1 MLCLY
6 VFCDIMNL
14 VTIAY
19 FKSTPTENIKMLAEI
34 NNYWQIF
41 YNEQKAK
48 QLSKNSLMV
57 YNRIYD
63 YFYQYLAD
71 SVDNKQISLINDIN
85 NATLVDYVNKLNLA
99 NTSKQLHITVIKQ
112 FLWFIADND
121 IQKHGILKNK
131 VTGVTI
137 KKIDKPVDAF
147 SEVEQQKIKNLI
159 QELDKTNGLK
169 NNRLSLILKLLLFHG
184 VRISELCN
192 LTWDDVSVEYDD
204 VHGEIYKF
212 NYLGKGQKV
221 RDLDFPVLFVQSNI
235 DIIRAKIP
243 SEYVVPSLSGKVS
256 TRENIYTTVKIH
268 LRKIGITDV
277 YLHKFRHTF
286 GQNQVNKGVNITTIT
301 ELMGHSNPNVTFK
314 FYLRGNKKAKRSA
327 ILDSLNSK
335 K

>member
-1 MLCLY
+1 MRTRIYTTLIFSRVIIML
-6 VFCDIMNL
+6 
-14 VTIAY
+14 T
-19 FKSTPTENIKMLAEI
+19 EI
-34 NNYWQIF
+34 NKHWQTFI
-41 YNEQKAK
+41 NEQKAK
-48 QLSKNSLMV
+48 QLAKNSLSV
-57 YNRIYD
+57 YSAIYE

-71 SVDNKQISLINDIN
+71 SVDNHQLSAINDIN
-85 NATLVDYVNKLNLA
+85 NSTLVDYLAQLKFA
-99 NTSKQLHITVIKQ
+99 NTTKQLHITIIKQ

-137 KKIDKPVDAF
+137 KKIDKPV
-147 SEVEQQKIKNLI
+147 EVFNEIEQQKIKHLI

-192 LTWDDVSVEYDD
+192 LTWENVTIEYDNIY
-204 VHGEIYKF
+204 GEIYKF
-212 NYLGKGQKV
+212 NYMGKGQKV
-221 RDLDFPVLFVQSNI
+221 RDLDFPILFIQSNI
-235 DIIRAKIP
+235 DIIRAKI
-243 SEYVVPSLSGKVS
+243 SSKHVVPSLSGNTS

-268 LRKIGITDV
+268 LNKIGITDV

-327 ILDSLNSK
+327 IIEGLI
-335 K
+335 

>member
-1 MLCLY
+1 
-6 VFCDIMNL
+6 
-14 VTIAY
+14 
-19 FKSTPTENIKMLAEI
+19 MLAEI
-34 NNYWQIF
+34 NNYWQMF

-48 QLSKNSLMV
+48 QLTKNSLMT
-57 YNRIYD
+57 YNRIYE
-63 YFYQYLAD
+63 YFYQYLAN
-71 SVDNKQISLINDIN
+71 SVDNKQISAINDIN
-85 NATLVDYVNKLNLA
+85 NATLVDYINKLKLA

-121 IQKHGILKNK
+121 IQKHGM
-131 VTGVTI
+131 GVTL

-147 SEVEQQKIKNLI
+147 TEIEQQKIKTLI

-192 LTWDDVSVEYDD
+192 LTWDDVSIEYDD
-204 VHGEIYKF
+204 THGEIYKF
-212 NYLGKGQKV
+212 NYFGKGQKV

-235 DIIRAKIP
+235 EAIRTKIP
-243 SEYVVPSLSGKVS
+243 SKYVVPSLSGNIS

-268 LRKIGITDV
+268 LNKIGITDV

-286 GQNQVNKGVNITTIT
+286 GQNQVNQGVNITTIT

-327 ILDSLNSK
+327 IIDGLG
-335 K
+335 

>member
-1 MLCLY
+1 MLLIIPVY
-6 VFCDIMNL
+6 DIITL
-14 VTIAY
+14 VTTSY
-19 FKSTPTENIKMLAEI
+19 LKLTTTENIKMLTEI
-34 NNYWQIF
+34 NNYWQMF

-48 QLSKNSLMV
+48 QLTKNSLMV
-57 YNRIYD
+57 YNRIYE

-71 SVDNKQISLINDIN
+71 SVDNQQISLINDIN
-85 NATLVDYVNKLNLA
+85 NAILVDYINKLNLA

-137 KKIDKPVDAF
+137 KKIDKPVDAS
-147 SEVEQQKIKNLI
+147 SETEQQKRKTLI
-159 QELDKTNGLK
+159 QELDNTNGLK
-169 NNRLSLILKLLLFHG
+169 NNRLALILKLLLFHG

-192 LTWDDVSVEYDD
+192 LTWDDVSIEYDD
-204 VHGEIYKF
+204 AYGEIYKF
-212 NYLGKGQKV
+212 NYMGKGQKV

-243 SEYVVPSLSGKVS
+243 SKYVVPSLSGKVS

-268 LRKIGITDV
+268 LNNIGITDV

-314 FYLRGNKKAKRSA
+314 FYLRGNKRAKRSA
-327 ILDSLNSK
+327 VIEGLII
-335 K
+335 